1 MDLGTVLK
9 RLKSGA
15 YASVAD
21 LAADVELIWSN
32 AMAYNQDGSFVYKAA
47 VTLRAAASKKF
58 APLLALPHPSS
69 GDQAAD
75 GKGYQGGVGGAQA
88 GGSSAGGE
96 AGAGGEEEA
105 GGGGGGEGEAPG
117 DGAMLSPPPAE
128 ENVAMEGAPADSGA
142 ALAPGLVGDAVVA
155 ASAGLA
161 SALELPGDSEGAA
174 PASLGAGFAEATL
187 VAPMTG
193 AASSDTAADGGG
205 GDGQGEAAGVDGGE
219 ADGGEGEA
227 AGVGEGGAAGV
238 GEDGAADGS

>member
-1 MDLGTVLK
+1 MLK

-88 GGSSAGGE
+88 GGSSAGGVRRWE
-96 AGAGGEEEA
+96 
-105 GGGGGGEGEAPG
+105 
-117 DGAMLSPPPAE
+117 
-128 ENVAMEGAPADSGA
+128 
-142 ALAPGLVGDAVVA
+142 
-155 ASAGLA
+155 
-161 SALELPGDSEGAA
+161 SEG
-174 PASLGAGFAEATL
+174 
-187 VAPMTG
+187 
-193 AASSDTAADGGG
+193 
-205 GDGQGEAAGVDGGE
+205 
-219 ADGGEGEA
+219 
-227 AGVGEGGAAGV
+227 
-238 GEDGAADGS
+238 